1 MRPADEIALVRENLA
16 AAMAFQRAAS
26 RGRLSGA
33 AVWEAEADYPG
44 KYGRP
49 GVPNSALDRQ
59 TALERSA
66 ANQVRAS
73 FSLSALQAHRSLQ
86 AAFRSEP
93 APQLVPG
100 QPPPQLLSARCALF
114 LIWRAIARSMLQ
126 PVWECPPL
134 YRRRFEVAAVRFALD
149 ATRLD
154 GRTLRWDD
162 FGGLDS
168 YLHLLDF
175 CIAHARQ
182 TTGSAAEDAATAAA
196 PPDLQ
201 EFLAAQSYPPEVAW
215 ELSELLAGE
224 TLAETP
230 APPAPAR
237 PDAPS
242 RPAAPATPPVLQA
255 LREAGGPVD
264 LLAEGRAQIYPPTP
278 PPSPAI
284 EPETAPAAA
293 PAATPG
299 GPNITPPAAVE
310 TPDANAAGT
319 PAANPDNTPPPTIA
333 ETPANPTIPPPAAVE
348 TPGNADATAPRPP
361 RGKRAGDQIDRFIAD
376 CCHTGPDCRALAGEL
391 YAGYVEWCRRSARP
405 PASQRSFGLRL
416 SGLGHRR
423 RRRGKGRHW
432 WEGLTLAG

>member
-16 AAMAFQRAAS
+16 AAMDFQRAAS

-33 AVWEAEADYPG
+33 SVWEADADYPG

-134 YRRRFEVAAVRFALD
+134 YRRRFEVAPVRFALD

-154 GRTLRWDD
+154 GRMLRWDD

-182 TTGSAAEDAATAAA
+182 APGRPADADDAETAAA

-201 EFLAAQSYPPEVAW
+201 EFLAAQSYAPEVAW
-215 ELSELLAGE
+215 ELSELLAN
-224 TLAETP
+224 ETP
-230 APPAPAR
+230 AAP
-237 PDAPS
+237 
-242 RPAAPATPPVLQA
+242 PAAPEIPAAPETPPVMQA

-278 PPSPAI
+278 PPAPAI
-284 EPETAPAAA
+284 EREPADAATPGHPDTAT

-299 GPNITPPAAVE
+299 DQAIMPPPTAAA
-310 TPDANAAGT
+310 TPDADAA
-319 PAANPDNTPPPTIA
+319 A
-333 ETPANPTIPPPAAVE
+333 
-348 TPGNADATAPRPP
+348 APRPP

-376 CCHTGPDCRALAGEL
+376 RCDTGPNCRSLAGEL
-391 YAGYVEWCRRSARP
+391 YAGYVEWCRQAART

-416 SGLGHRR
+416 SGLGHQR
-423 RRRGKGRHW
+423 RRRGRGRHW
-432 WEGLTLAG
+432 WEGLALAA

>member
-16 AAMAFQRAAS
+16 AAMDFQRAAS

-33 AVWEAEADYPG
+33 SVWEAEADYPG

-134 YRRRFEVAAVRFALD
+134 YRRRFEVAPVRFALD

-154 GRTLRWDD
+154 GRMLRWDD

-182 TTGSAAEDAATAAA
+182 APGSHTSEDDAETAAA

-201 EFLAAQSYPPEVAW
+201 EFLAAQSYAPEVAW
-215 ELSELLAGE
+215 ELSELLANE
-224 TLAETP
+224 TSS
-230 APPAPAR
+230 PP
-237 PDAPS
+237 
-242 RPAAPATPPVLQA
+242 PAAPEIPAAPETPPVLQA
-255 LREAGGPVD
+255 LRQAGGPVD

-278 PPSPAI
+278 PPALRIERESVAETPPAI
-284 EPETAPAAA
+284 IATSPTDS
-293 PAATPG
+293 ATPG
-299 GPNITPPAAVE
+299 DNSAA
-310 TPDANAAGT
+310 
-319 PAANPDNTPPPTIA
+319 
-333 ETPANPTIPPPAAVE
+333 
-348 TPGNADATAPRPP
+348 APRPP

-376 CCHTGPDCRALAGEL
+376 RCDTGPNCRSLAGEL
-391 YAGYVEWCRRSARP
+391 YAGYVEWCRQAART

-416 SGLGHRR
+416 SGLGHQR
-423 RRRGKGRHW
+423 RRRGRGRHW
-432 WEGLTLAG
+432 WEGLALAA

>member
-16 AAMAFQRAAS
+16 AAMDFQRAAS

-33 AVWEAEADYPG
+33 SVWEAEADYPG

-134 YRRRFEVAAVRFALD
+134 YRRRFEVAPVRFALD

-154 GRTLRWDD
+154 GRMLRWDD

-182 TTGSAAEDAATAAA
+182 APGRPADDDDAETAAA

-201 EFLAAQSYPPEVAW
+201 EFLAAQSYAPEVAW
-215 ELSELLAGE
+215 ELSELLAN
-224 TLAETP
+224 ETP
-230 APPAPAR
+230 AAA
-237 PDAPS
+237 
-242 RPAAPATPPVLQA
+242 PAAPEIPAAPETPPVLQA

-278 PPSPAI
+278 PPAPAIVREPSPA
-284 EPETAPAAA
+284 E
-293 PAATPG
+293 
-299 GPNITPPAAVE
+299 
-310 TPDANAAGT
+310 
-319 PAANPDNTPPPTIA
+319 TPPPPIIA
-333 ETPANPTIPPPAAVE
+333 ETPGH
-348 TPGNADATAPRPP
+348 PGAAPRPP

-376 CCHTGPDCRALAGEL
+376 RCDTGPNCRSLAGEL
-391 YAGYVEWCRRSARP
+391 YAGYVEWCRQAART

-416 SGLGHRR
+416 SGLGHQR
-423 RRRGKGRHW
+423 RRRGRGRHW
-432 WEGLTLAG
+432 WEGLALAA

>member
-16 AAMAFQRAAS
+16 AAMDFQRAAS

-33 AVWEAEADYPG
+33 SVWEAEADYPG

-86 AAFRSEP
+86 AAFRNEP

-134 YRRRFEVAAVRFALD
+134 YRRRFEVAPVRFALD

-154 GRTLRWDD
+154 GRMLRWDD

-182 TTGSAAEDAATAAA
+182 APGSHAAAADDAETAAA

-201 EFLAAQSYPPEVAW
+201 EFLAAQSYAPEVAW
-215 ELSELLAGE
+215 ELSALLANE
-224 TLAETP
+224 TSAA
-230 APPAPAR
+230 APPA
-237 PDAPS
+237 APEI
-242 RPAAPATPPVLQA
+242 PAAPAPPSVLQT

-278 PPSPAI
+278 PPALPV
-284 EPETAPAAA
+284 EREPAAA
-293 PAATPG
+293 TPANPNIATPAETPGDPAITPPPAAAAATPG
-299 GPNITPPAAVE
+299 AA
-310 TPDANAAGT
+310 A
-319 PAANPDNTPPPTIA
+319 
-333 ETPANPTIPPPAAVE
+333 
-348 TPGNADATAPRPP
+348 APRPP

-376 CCHTGPDCRALAGEL
+376 RCDTGPNCRSLAGEL
-391 YAGYVEWCRRSARP
+391 YAGYVEWCRQAARP

-416 SGLGHRR
+416 SGLGHQR
-423 RRRGKGRHW
+423 RRRGRGRHW
-432 WEGLTLAG
+432 WEGLALAA

>member
-16 AAMAFQRAAS
+16 AAMDFQRAAS

-33 AVWEAEADYPG
+33 SVWEAEADYPG

-134 YRRRFEVAAVRFALD
+134 YRRRFEVAPVRFALD

-154 GRTLRWDD
+154 GRMLRWDD

-182 TTGSAAEDAATAAA
+182 APGSPADDDDAETAAA

-201 EFLAAQSYPPEVAW
+201 EFLAAQSYAPEVAW
-215 ELSELLAGE
+215 ELSELLANE
-224 TLAETP
+224 TQ
-230 APPAPAR
+230 APP
-237 PDAPS
+237 
-242 RPAAPATPPVLQA
+242 PAAPEIPAAPETPPVLQA

-264 LLAEGRAQIYPPTP
+264 LLAEGRAQIYPPPPPPAPAIVHEPSPAETPTP
-278 PPSPAI
+278 PPSIAMPGNPA
-284 EPETAPAAA
+284 
-293 PAATPG
+293 
-299 GPNITPPAAVE
+299 ITPP
-310 TPDANAAGT
+310 
-319 PAANPDNTPPPTIA
+319 PPT
-333 ETPANPTIPPPAAVE
+333 AAAS
-348 TPGNADATAPRPP
+348 PGADAAETAPRPP

-376 CCHTGPDCRALAGEL
+376 RCDTGPHCRSLAGEL
-391 YAGYVEWCRRSARP
+391 YAGYVEWCRQAART

-416 SGLGHRR
+416 SGLGHQR
-423 RRRGKGRHW
+423 RRRGRGRHW
-432 WEGLTLAG
+432 WEGLALAA

>member
-16 AAMAFQRAAS
+16 AAMDFQRAAS

-33 AVWEAEADYPG
+33 SVWEAEADYPG

-134 YRRRFEVAAVRFALD
+134 YRRRFEVAPVRFALD

-154 GRTLRWDD
+154 GRMLRWDD

-182 TTGSAAEDAATAAA
+182 APGRPADDDDAETAAA

-201 EFLAAQSYPPEVAW
+201 EFLAAQAYAPEVAW
-215 ELSELLAGE
+215 ELSELLAN
-224 TLAETP
+224 ETP
-230 APPAPAR
+230 APP
-237 PDAPS
+237 
-242 RPAAPATPPVLQA
+242 PAAPEIPAAPETPPVLQA
-255 LREAGGPVD
+255 LRQAGGPVD

-278 PPSPAI
+278 PPAPAI
-284 EPETAPAAA
+284 EPAPAAA
-293 PAATPG
+293 TPGHPDTATPG
-299 GPNITPPAAVE
+299 
-310 TPDANAAGT
+310 
-319 PAANPDNTPPPTIA
+319 
-333 ETPANPTIPPPAAVE
+333 
-348 TPGNADATAPRPP
+348 ADAAAAAPRPP

-376 CCHTGPDCRALAGEL
+376 RCDTGPNCRSLAGEL
-391 YAGYVEWCRRSARP
+391 YAGYVEWCRQAART

-416 SGLGHRR
+416 SGLGHQR
-423 RRRGKGRHW
+423 RRRGRGRHW
-432 WEGLTLAG
+432 WEGLALAG

>member
-16 AAMAFQRAAS
+16 AAMDFQRAAS

-33 AVWEAEADYPG
+33 SVWEAEADYPG

-134 YRRRFEVAAVRFALD
+134 YRRRFEVAPVRFALD

-154 GRTLRWDD
+154 GRMLRWDD

-182 TTGSAAEDAATAAA
+182 APGSHAAAADDAETAAA

-201 EFLAAQSYPPEVAW
+201 EFLAAQSYAPEVAW
-215 ELSELLAGE
+215 ELSELLAN
-224 TLAETP
+224 ETP
-230 APPAPAR
+230 AAAAAAPEI
-237 PDAPS
+237 
-242 RPAAPATPPVLQA
+242 PAAPAPPSVLQT

-278 PPSPAI
+278 PPTPAI
-284 EPETAPAAA
+284 EHEPAAA
-293 PAATPG
+293 TPPIIAAPPGHTDTETPTDPA
-299 GPNITPPAAVE
+299 ITPP
-310 TPDANAAGT
+310 
-319 PAANPDNTPPPTIA
+319 PA
-333 ETPANPTIPPPAAVE
+333 
-348 TPGNADATAPRPP
+348 APRPP

-376 CCHTGPDCRALAGEL
+376 RCDTGPNCRSLAGEL
-391 YAGYVEWCRRSARP
+391 YADYVEWCRQAARP

-416 SGLGHRR
+416 SGLGHQR
-423 RRRGKGRHW
+423 RRRGRGRHW
-432 WEGLTLAG
+432 WEGLALAA

>member
-1 MRPADEIALVRENLA
+1 M
-16 AAMAFQRAAS
+16 
-26 RGRLSGA
+26 
-33 AVWEAEADYPG
+33 
-44 KYGRP
+44 
-49 GVPNSALDRQ
+49 
-59 TALERSA
+59 
-66 ANQVRAS
+66 RAS

-154 GRTLRWDD
+154 GRTLRWGD

-201 EFLAAQSYPPEVAW
+201 EFLAAQSYAPEVAW

-224 TLAETP
+224 TPAETP
-230 APPAPAR
+230 APPAPAL
-237 PDAPS
+237 PDAPAL
-242 RPAAPATPPVLQA
+242 PPAPATPPVLQA

-284 EPETAPAAA
+284 EP
-293 PAATPG
+293 
-299 GPNITPPAAVE
+299 
-310 TPDANAAGT
+310 D
-319 PAANPDNTPPPTIA
+319 PAANPDNTPPPTVA
-333 ETPANPTIPPPAAVE
+333 ETPATPTIPPPAAVA
-348 TPGNADATAPRPP
+348 TPGTHPNPDAATDANAAATAPRPP
-361 RGKRAGDQIDRFIAD
+361 RGKRAGDQNRPLHRRLLRYRPRMPGAGGRAVRRL
-376 CCHTGPDCRALAGEL
+376 CGVVPPVGPPPGQPAQLRLAAQRPGPPAPPPGE
-391 YAGYVEWCRRSARP
+391 RP
-405 PASQRSFGLRL
+405 PLVGGPHPGRLNRQLRPA
-416 SGLGHRR
+416 GP
-423 RRRGKGRHW
+423 
-432 WEGLTLAG
+432 EGIISRNSPLEIA